1 MVLKA
6 SEKKNDESN
15 GAFTTSDGM
24 VAVGSAPV
32 PKKSDI
38 PNGSAEEPKSKK
50 VSNEK
55 MKLYCIVE
63 LI

>member
-6 SEKKNDESN
+6 SEKKSDETN

-24 VAVGSAPV
+24 VAVGSGPST

-38 PNGSAEEPKSKK
+38 PNGTTEEPQSKK
-50 VSNEK
+50 VKISFSIK
-55 MKLYCIVE
+55 
-63 LI
+63 